1 MRERIDEA
9 RAFFAANMS
18 SGELAKSVQARPLEE
33 QLAWETLSA
42 CAESPG
48 PVKAAEILCRQIVSP
63 VHFDADANEIRP
75 NLFEDVIGKGAS
87 THRRSHITDQRL
99 LEIALERVGQQ
110 NLNPPKTGPRTLI
123 GYVFI
128 EAAAVRTLR
137 VDLEALREQQV
148 LAVYDTANAKD
159 SSHADIC
166 LLRRQKQAELSV
178 KSQLYEKAK
187 GTLKRIVLPPTEN

>member
-1 MRERIDEA
+1 MVNEVIDEA
-9 RAFFAANMS
+9 RAFFATNMGG
-18 SGELAKSVQARPLEE
+18 GELSKHVQARPSDE
-33 QLAWETLSA
+33 QLAWERLSVSA
-42 CAESPG
+42 VSPG
-48 PVKAAEILCRQIVSP
+48 PVINNEVLCRQIVSP

-87 THRRSHITDQRL
+87 THRRSYISDERL
-99 LEIALERVGQQ
+99 VEIAQDRVAQQ

-123 GYVFI
+123 GYVSI

-137 VDLEALREQQV
+137 VDVEALREQQV
-148 LAVYDTANAKD
+148 LAVYDTGNAKD
-159 SSHADIC
+159 PSHADIC

-187 GTLKRIVLPPTEN
+187 GTLKRLA